1 MQVLVQEM
9 QPHILPDLFYRQRSW
24 QRWWRGCVIVGFGCW
39 EWDLARYP
47 LWTSGVTLRPSAWS
61 GRKMN
66 PFKHLT
72 IYLEGGK
79 GGGADPQICQYEPER
94 ILSTDGEPATPV
106 LSFYLLIH
114 IPETFLCT
122 LACSAGWGFGRGSF
136 RCRECNPS
144 CTCRLIHPEIER
156 NSGSITFGAAL
167 VHAQTVGANPYTK
180 SQGPGGPA
188 QQRVLL
194 CADNLR
200 VSNCVKD
207 SYPPASSR
215 VSLATQR

>member
-1 MQVLVQEM
+1 MEERGEGQTHKFVSMNRSASYLRM
-9 QPHILPDLFYRQRSW
+9 ANRQPPFYRFICSSIYQKRS
-24 QRWWRGCVIVGFGCW
+24 C
-39 EWDLARYP
+39 ARSP
-47 LWTSGVTLRPSAWS
+47 ARLD
-61 GRKMN
+61 
-66 PFKHLT
+66 
-72 IYLEGGK
+72 GGL
-79 GGGADPQICQYEPER
+79 GA
-94 ILSTDGEPATPV
+94 V
-106 LSFYLLIH
+106 V
-114 IPETFLCT
+114 
-122 LACSAGWGFGRGSF
+122 F

-200 VSNCVKD
+200 VSDCVKD